1 MSDFLIKNDFPKLQK
16 VFAALAVRGHHPELV
31 VDPERRADRH
41 LPSAR
46 SESLRD
52 VFAAFT
58 SCRYV
63 NVNILFCFE

>member
-1 MSDFLIKNDFPKLQK
+1 MSDFLIEKDFPKLQK

-58 SCRYV
+58 SCWYV
-63 NVNILFCFE
+63 NTLFCFE